1 MQSVVAAKL
10 EQTVRSNVLSAFYPP
25 AQISA
30 LAQMIASKVDFH
42 ALAAR

>member
-10 EQTVRSNVLSAFYPP
+10 EQTVRANELGAFYSP

-30 LAQMIASKVDFH
+30 LAQKVASKVDFH

>member
-10 EQTVRSNVLSAFYPP
+10 AKIVSVNQLGAFYPP
-25 AQISA
+25 DRLQAVTARVTQS
-30 LAQMIASKVDFH
+30 VDFH